1 MTRQD
6 THRQRASLITLVC
19 ATSIVFVFVGCKAG
33 KDDSNASSNFAA
45 VPTLAHS
52 TDTAT
57 LASSK
62 SPAETPDDDSTSFSL
77 ASHTPQPHPRQSVG
91 EPIARASDEE
101 TIANGGAES
110 RGANLHETLPFR
122 LTFDTSDGSDVETD
136 RPTSDKVDE
145 TLAEPLPTPA
155 PDSAVAVS
163 LSEVVTSIHAT
174 FPLLEVAYQDYQI
187 AAGKQVAAWGAFDTK
202 LKASSENGPLGY
214 YETYRQGAGFE
225 TPVYR
230 GGEVFGG
237 YRIGRGEFQP
247 WYLERQTNDG
257 GEFKAGFNMPL
268 LKDRQIDARR
278 AELWRATYD
287 RQLALPEIRSQLIQ
301 FVRDGSVTY
310 WSWVAATQQYKIG
323 EQALELAT
331 TRNQQLQRKVELG
344 DIDPP
349 VLQDNLRAIA
359 QREAKLI
366 DLQRKQQQTAV
377 KLSMFYRTPEGI
389 PIVVDEAIEVSFPSP
404 TAVVRER
411 FETDV
416 AQALLERPEF
426 AALDLQ
432 SRRARVDLSEGR
444 NEGLPAI
451 DAQLVGSQ
459 DVGAPTSSKR
469 DKSPFELE
477 AGLYVEAP
485 AQRRKAAGKMQAAR
499 AKLTQIAAK
508 RQYTSDKVRAELES
522 AFIALDAA
530 YKRLQQAEEA
540 TRLSDYIADVE
551 RRKFNLGE
559 SDLLAV
565 VLREQYAIEAA
576 IYEIDAKLEY
586 YIARADYDA
595 AMAVDWPQ

>member
-1 MTRQD
+1 MVAQPTS
-6 THRQRASLITLVC
+6 AESL
-19 ATSIVFVFVGCKAG
+19 ATAE
-33 KDDSNASSNFAA
+33 
-45 VPTLAHS
+45 TLAAPV
-52 TDTAT
+52 DVDA
-57 LASSK
+57 A
-62 SPAETPDDDSTSFSL
+62 PFSL
-77 ASHTPQPHPRQSVG
+77 ASHTTRPQAGQTSAAPNASV
-91 EPIARASDEE
+91 PAVDSATKVDK
-101 TIANGGAES
+101 AS
-110 RGANLHETLPFR
+110 RGPNLQEALPFR
-122 LTFDTSDGSDVETD
+122 LTFDESDRSGEETDPPTPGTSDA
-136 RPTSDKVDE
+136 
-145 TLAEPLPTPA
+145 TLAEPLAA
-155 PDSAVAVS
+155 PEPDVVAPVS
-163 LSEVVTSIHAT
+163 LIEVVASIHAT

-187 AAGKQVAAWGAFDTK
+187 AAGKQTAAWGAFDTK

-214 YETYRQGAGFE
+214 YETYRNGAGFE
-225 TPVYR
+225 QPVYR

-257 GEFKAGFNMPL
+257 GEFKAGFNVPL

-278 AELWRATYD
+278 AELWRANYD

-323 EQALELAT
+323 EQALALAT
-331 TRNQQLQRKVELG
+331 TRNQQLKRKVDLG

-366 DLQRKQQQTAV
+366 DMQRKQHQTAV
-377 KLSMFYRTPEGI
+377 KLSLFYRTPDGM
-389 PIVVDEAIEVSFPSP
+389 PIVVDDSIEVAFPMP

-416 AQALLERPEF
+416 AQALLQRPEF
-426 AALDLQ
+426 AALNLQ
-432 SRRARVDLSEGR
+432 ARRAGVDLSEGR
-444 NEGLPAI
+444 NDALPTI
-451 DAQLVGSQ
+451 DAQLIGSQ

-477 AGLYVEAP
+477 AGLFVEVP

-530 YKRLQQAEEA
+530 YERLQQAEES

-551 RRKFNLGE
+551 RRKFDLGE

-595 AMAVDWPQ
+595 AMAIDWPQ

>member
-1 MTRQD
+1 MVAQPP
-6 THRQRASLITLVC
+6 
-19 ATSIVFVFVGCKAG
+19 
-33 KDDSNASSNFAA
+33 N
-45 VPTLAHS
+45 
-52 TDTAT
+52 TAP
-57 LASSK
+57 LASSDSK
-62 SPAETPDDDSTSFSL
+62 AATADAESPPLSL
-77 ASHTPQPHPRQSVG
+77 ASHTSRPQPSQTSELPT
-91 EPIARASDEE
+91 ASAGDDE
-101 TIANGGAES
+101 AVAGAGNEG
-110 RGANLHETLPFR
+110 RGTNLQAALPFR
-122 LTFDTSDGSDVETD
+122 LALDEAERSGADAAGPTTGKSDA
-136 RPTSDKVDE
+136 
-145 TLAEPLPTPA
+145 TLAEPLATPQ
-155 PDSAVAVS
+155 PDSIAAVS
-163 LSEVVTSIHAT
+163 LSEVVASIHAT
-174 FPLLEVAYQDYQI
+174 FPLLEVAYQEYQI
-187 AAGKQVAAWGAFDTK
+187 AAGKQTAAWGAFDTK
-202 LKASSENGPLGY
+202 LKASSENGPLGF

-225 TPVYR
+225 QPVYR

-257 GEFKAGFNMPL
+257 GEFKAGFNVPL

-278 AELWRATYD
+278 AELWRANYD

-310 WSWVAATQQYKIG
+310 WSWVAATQQYEVG
-323 EQALELAT
+323 EQALALAT
-331 TRNQQLQRKVELG
+331 TRNQQLKRKVDLG

-377 KLSMFYRTPEGI
+377 KLSMFYRTPEGM
-389 PIVVDEAIEVSFPSP
+389 PIVVGDSADVVFPAP
-404 TAVVRER
+404 TAVERER

-416 AQALLERPEF
+416 AQALLQRPEF

-432 SRRARVDLSEGR
+432 SRRARVDFSEGR
-444 NEGLPAI
+444 NDSLPAI
-451 DAQLVGSQ
+451 DAQLIGSQ

-477 AGLYVEAP
+477 AGLFVEVP

-530 YKRLQQAEEA
+530 YNRLQQAEEA

-551 RRKFNLGE
+551 RRKFELGE

-595 AMAVDWPQ
+595 AMAIDWPQ

>member
-1 MTRQD
+1 M
-6 THRQRASLITLVC
+6 
-19 ATSIVFVFVGCKAG
+19 
-33 KDDSNASSNFAA
+33 
-45 VPTLAHS
+45 
-52 TDTAT
+52 
-57 LASSK
+57 
-62 SPAETPDDDSTSFSL
+62 
-77 ASHTPQPHPRQSVG
+77 
-91 EPIARASDEE
+91 
-101 TIANGGAES
+101 
-110 RGANLHETLPFR
+110 PFR
-122 LTFDTSDGSDVETD
+122 LTFDESDRSGEETDPPTPGTSDA
-136 RPTSDKVDE
+136 
-145 TLAEPLPTPA
+145 TLAEPLAA
-155 PDSAVAVS
+155 PEPDVVAPVS
-163 LSEVVTSIHAT
+163 LIEVVASIHAT

-187 AAGKQVAAWGAFDTK
+187 AAGKQTAAWGAFDTK

-214 YETYRQGAGFE
+214 YETYRNGAGFE
-225 TPVYR
+225 QPVYR

-257 GEFKAGFNMPL
+257 GEFKAGFNVPL

-278 AELWRATYD
+278 AELWRANYD

-323 EQALELAT
+323 EQALALAT
-331 TRNQQLQRKVELG
+331 TRNQQLKRKVDLG

-366 DLQRKQQQTAV
+366 DMQRKQHQTAV
-377 KLSMFYRTPEGI
+377 KLSLFYRTPDGM
-389 PIVVDEAIEVSFPSP
+389 PIVVDDSIEVAFPMP

-416 AQALLERPEF
+416 AQALLQRPEF
-426 AALDLQ
+426 AALNLQ
-432 SRRARVDLSEGR
+432 ARRAGVDLSEGR
-444 NEGLPAI
+444 NDALPTI
-451 DAQLVGSQ
+451 DAQLIGSQ

-477 AGLYVEAP
+477 AGLFVEVP

-530 YKRLQQAEEA
+530 YERLQQAEES

-551 RRKFNLGE
+551 RRKFDLGE

-595 AMAVDWPQ
+595 AMAIDWPQ